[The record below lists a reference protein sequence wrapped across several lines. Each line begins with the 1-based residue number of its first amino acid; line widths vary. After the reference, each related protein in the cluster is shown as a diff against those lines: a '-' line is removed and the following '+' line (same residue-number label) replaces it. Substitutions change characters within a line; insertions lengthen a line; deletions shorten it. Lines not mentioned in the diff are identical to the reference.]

1 MLSCHCG
8 GNKQGKREHV
18 TLKNKIMIKTPV
30 TTLALAVALSFW
42 ASFPGIQV
50 SANEQERA
58 FMTEDESLLDAGF
71 GTSGKVVTPAGS
83 GNEVAQAV
91 AIQPDGK
98 IVVAGY
104 AFNGTNNDF
113 AVIRYNSNGTLDDT
127 FDGTTNANGVILTP
141 IGQSEDEAFGVAI
154 QPDGKIVL
162 VGQTY
167 DGVKTS
173 LAIAR
178 YNSDGTL
185 DMSFDGDGRA
195 VISPSIGNAMLRSVA
210 VRPDGRILATGS
222 ASNGVNFDIV
232 VVQLN
237 ADGTLDA
244 AFDGNS
250 GNGNGIVVTPV
261 GAGNDQGYGVV
272 IQPDALVVVAGY
284 YTSPTSTDS
293 VLLRYATD
301 GRLDTSFSG
310 DGIATH
316 AFSPDTDEA
325 LALALAPDGRIVIS
339 GCIRN
344 GAPND
349 FLIGRFMPDG
359 SPDASFGTNG
369 RAIFPFSGTVDI
381 ALGVA
386 VQPDGKVVAA
396 GFGNNGVNNDFGV
409 VRLNSDGTPDLTFG
423 GDGGVL
429 TAIGSSADQANAVAI
444 QPNGRIVV
452 AGRTAGTT
460 ADIAVVRYYQASTAS
475 ITGRVFRPNGS
486 PLGSTRVSLIDENGL
501 TQTAT
506 TSSFGIYQFSGV
518 SVGRTYTIRASSKR
532 YRFAPI
538 IVNVVESLANMDLT
552 GLD

>member
-1 MLSCHCG
+1 MMKTL
-8 GNKQGKREHV
+8 V
-18 TLKNKIMIKTPV
+18 TA
-30 TTLALAVALSFW
+30 LALSVTLSFW
-42 ASFPGIQV
+42 TFFAGSPASAKEHAP
-50 SANEQERA
+50 A
-58 FMTEDESLLDAGF
+58 FMTEDDSLLDAGF

-83 GNEVAQAV
+83 GNDVGQAV

-104 AFNGTNNDF
+104 ASNGTNNDF
-113 AVIRYNSNGTLDDT
+113 AVFRYNPNGTLDDT

-167 DGVKTS
+167 DGVKTN

-185 DMSFDGDGRA
+185 DTTFDGDGRA
-195 VISPSIGNAMLRSVA
+195 VFSPSVGSAILRSVA

-232 VVQLN
+232 VIQLN
-237 ADGTLDA
+237 PNGSLDTQ
-244 AFDGNS
+244 FDGNS
-250 GNGNGIVVTPV
+250 GNGNGIVVTQV

-272 IQPDALVVVAGY
+272 VQPDGMVVVAGY
-284 YTSPTSTDS
+284 YSSLTGTDT
-293 VLLRYATD
+293 VLLRYGLD

-386 VQPDGKVVAA
+386 VQPDGKVVAV

-452 AGRTAGTT
+452 AGRTAGAT
-460 ADIAVVRYYQASTAS
+460 ADIAVVRYYQASTGS
-475 ITGRVFRPNGS
+475 IAGRVFRPNGS
-486 PLGSTRVSLIDENGL
+486 PLSNTRVSLVDENGVFVNV
-501 TQTAT
+501 T
-506 TSSFGIYQFSGV
+506 TSSFGVYQFSNV
-518 SVGRTYTIRASSKR
+518 SAGRTYTIRPSSKR

-538 IVNVVESLANMDLT
+538 IVNFADSLANMDFT
-552 GLD
+552 GLE